1 MTKGK
6 EIAIFYYNFLGEEKM
21 DFELTEEQRMILE
34 LVDEVSEKEIA
45 PLADEIAAKGE
56 FPRKNIEKLASL
68 DLFGLTIPKKYG
80 GLEMG
85 YLTWTLVAERI
96 SRACATTGLIFGANL
111 LCTFPL
117 LKFGSEEQKERF
129 LPPLAQGRS
138 LGAFALTEPEAGSDA
153 GNVQTTARKEGD
165 GYILNGNKI
174 FITNGEVAD
183 IYIIIANVDRKRGA
197 RGLAAFIVEKGTE
210 GFSFGQHFKKMGLE
224 ALPNVELIFKDCFVP
239 RENLLDREG
248 RGFRIAMETF
258 AAGRIGVGIGALG
271 IAEAAFRK
279 ARDYSK
285 ERVQFGRSISSFQ
298 AVQHIL
304 ADMATKI
311 EASRYLLY
319 KAAWLLDQGKPF
331 EKYASMGKLYASET
345 AMWVTTK
352 AVQVLGGYG
361 YMKDYPVERYMREAK
376 LFEIIEGT
384 SEIQRGIIANIVLKE
399 K

>member
-1 MTKGK
+1 
-6 EIAIFYYNFLGEEKM
+6 M
-21 DFELTEEQRMILE
+21 DFDLTEEQKTILE

-45 PLADEIAAKGE
+45 PLADEVAQKGE

-68 DLFGLTIPKKYG
+68 DLFGVTIPPEYG
-80 GLEMG
+80 GLGMD
-85 YLTWTLVAERI
+85 YLTWTLIAERI

-117 LKFGSEEQKERF
+117 LNFGNEWQKSKF
-129 LPPLAQGRS
+129 LPPLARGKS

-153 GNVQTTARKEGD
+153 GNVQTTARREKG

-174 FITNGEVAD
+174 FITNGGVAD
-183 IYIIIANVDRKRGA
+183 IYIVIANLDKKRGA
-197 RGLAAFIVEKGTE
+197 RGLAAFIVEKGAE
-210 GFSFGQHFKKMGLE
+210 GFSFGEHFKKMGLE
-224 ALPNVELIFKDCFVP
+224 ALPNVELIFEDCWVP
-239 RENLLDREG
+239 EENLLGGEKK
-248 RGFRIAMETF
+248 GFKIAMQTF

-271 IAEAAFRK
+271 IAEAAFEK

-285 ERVQFGRSISSFQ
+285 ERIQFGRSISTFQ
-298 AVQHIL
+298 AIQHIL

-311 EASRYLLY
+311 EAARYLLY
-319 KAAWLLDQGKPF
+319 KAAWLLDKGKPF
-331 EKYASMGKLYASET
+331 EKYASMGKLYASEA
-345 AMWVTTK
+345 AMWVSTK

-384 SEIQRGIIANIVLKE
+384 SEIQRGIIANLILREKE
-399 K
+399 

>member
-1 MTKGK
+1 
-6 EIAIFYYNFLGEEKM
+6 M
-21 DFELTEEQRMILE
+21 DFDLTEEQKMILE
-34 LVDEVSEKEIA
+34 LVEEVSEREIA
-45 PLADEIAAKGE
+45 PVADEVAEKGE

-68 DLFGLTIPKKYG
+68 DLFGITIPQEYG
-80 GLEMG
+80 GLGMN

-117 LKFGSEEQKERF
+117 LNFGSQEQKKKY
-129 LPPLAQGRS
+129 LPPLARGEIM
-138 LGAFALTEPEAGSDA
+138 GAFALTEPEAGSDA
-153 GNVQTTARKEGD
+153 GNVQTTARRDKG
-165 GYILNGNKI
+165 GYILEGNKI
-174 FITNGEVAD
+174 FITNGEIAD
-183 IYIIIANVDRKRGA
+183 VYIIIATLDKKRGA
-197 RGLAAFIVEKGTE
+197 RGLAAFIVEKGSQ

-224 ALPNVELIFKDCFVP
+224 ALPNVELILGNCWISEK
-239 RENLLDREG
+239 NLLGGERK
-248 RGFRIAMETF
+248 GFKIAMQTF

-285 ERVQFGRSISSFQ
+285 ERVQFGRPISSFQ

-311 EASRYLLY
+311 EAARYLLY
-319 KAAWLLDQGKPF
+319 RAAWELDRGEPF
-331 EKYASMGKLYASET
+331 EKYASMGKLYASEA

-352 AVQVLGGYG
+352 AVQILGGYG
-361 YMKDYPVERYMREAK
+361 YTKDYPVERYMREAK

-384 SEIQRGIIANIVLKE
+384 SEIQRNIIANLILKE
-399 K
+399 

>member
-1 MTKGK
+1 M
-6 EIAIFYYNFLGEEKM
+6 NFDLS
-21 DFELTEEQRMILE
+21 EEQKTILE
-34 LVDEVSEKEIA
+34 LVEEVSEKEIA
-45 PLADEIAAKGE
+45 PAADQVAEKGE
-56 FPRKNIEKLASL
+56 FPQKNVEKLASL
-68 DLFGLTIPKKYG
+68 DLFGITIPQEYG
-80 GLEMG
+80 GLGMN

-117 LKFGSEEQKERF
+117 LNFGSEAQKKKY
-129 LPPLAQGRS
+129 LPPLARGEA

-153 GNVQTTARKEGD
+153 GNVQTTARKEKG
-165 GYILNGNKI
+165 GYVLDGNKI

-183 IYIIIANVDRKRGA
+183 IYIIIANLDKKRGA

-224 ALPNVELIFKDCFVP
+224 ALPNVELIFNNCWIP
-239 RENLLDREG
+239 EENLLGREK
-248 RGFRIAMETF
+248 RGFRIAMQTF

-271 IAEAAFRK
+271 IAEAAFQK
-279 ARDYSK
+279 ARDYAK
-285 ERVQFGRSISSFQ
+285 ERIQFGRPISSFQ

-304 ADMATKI
+304 AEMATRI
-311 EASRYLLY
+311 EAARYLLY
-319 KAAWLLDQGKPF
+319 KAAWLLDQGQNF
-331 EKYASMGKLYASET
+331 EKYASMGKLYASEA

-384 SEIQRGIIANIVLKE
+384 SEIQRNIIANIILRE
-399 K
+399 

>member
-1 MTKGK
+1 
-6 EIAIFYYNFLGEEKM
+6 M
-21 DFELTEEQRMILE
+21 DFDLTEEQKTILE

-45 PLADEIAAKGE
+45 PLSDEIAQKGE
-56 FPRKNIEKLASL
+56 FPKKNIEKLASL
-68 DLFGLTIPKKYG
+68 DLFGVTIPPEYG
-80 GLEMG
+80 GLGMG
-85 YLTWTLVAERI
+85 YLTWALIAERI

-117 LKFGSEEQKERF
+117 LNFGNEWQKSKF
-129 LPPLAQGRS
+129 LPPLARGKS

-153 GNVQTTARKEGD
+153 GNVQTTARREKG

-174 FITNGEVAD
+174 FITNGGVAD
-183 IYIIIANVDRKRGA
+183 IYIVIANLDKKRGA
-197 RGLAAFIVEKGTE
+197 RGLAAFIVEKGAE

-224 ALPNVELIFKDCFVP
+224 ALPNVELIFEDCWVP
-239 RENLLDREG
+239 EENLLGGEKK
-248 RGFRIAMETF
+248 GFRIAMQTF

-271 IAEAAFRK
+271 IAEAAFEK

-285 ERVQFGRSISSFQ
+285 ERIQFGRSISTFQ
-298 AVQHIL
+298 AIQHIL

-311 EASRYLLY
+311 EAARYLLY
-319 KAAWLLDQGKPF
+319 KAAWLLDRGKPF
-331 EKYASMGKLYASET
+331 EKYASMGKLYASEA
-345 AMWVTTK
+345 AMWVSTK

-384 SEIQRGIIANIVLKE
+384 SEIQRGIIANLILKE
-399 K
+399 KE

>member
-1 MTKGK
+1 M
-6 EIAIFYYNFLGEEKM
+6 NFDLS
-21 DFELTEEQRMILE
+21 EEQKTILE
-34 LVDEVSEKEIA
+34 LVEEVSEKEIA
-45 PLADEIAAKGE
+45 PAADQVAEKGE
-56 FPRKNIEKLASL
+56 FPQKNVEKLASL
-68 DLFGLTIPKKYG
+68 DLFGITIPQEYG
-80 GLEMG
+80 GLGMN

-117 LKFGSEEQKERF
+117 LNFGSEAQKKKY
-129 LPPLAQGRS
+129 LPPLARGEA

-153 GNVQTTARKEGD
+153 GNVQTTARKEKG
-165 GYILNGNKI
+165 GYVLDGNKI

-183 IYIIIANVDRKRGA
+183 IYIIIANLDKKRGA

-224 ALPNVELIFKDCFVP
+224 ALPNVELIFNNCWIP
-239 RENLLDREG
+239 EENLLGREK
-248 RGFRIAMETF
+248 RGFRIAMQTF

-271 IAEAAFRK
+271 IAEAAFQK
-279 ARDYSK
+279 ARDYAK
-285 ERVQFGRSISSFQ
+285 ERIQFGRPISSFQ

-304 ADMATKI
+304 AEMATRI
-311 EASRYLLY
+311 EAARYLLY
-319 KAAWLLDQGKPF
+319 KAAWLLDQGQNF
-331 EKYASMGKLYASET
+331 EKYASMGKLYASEA

-384 SEIQRGIIANIVLKE
+384 SEIQRNIIANIVLRE
-399 K
+399 